1 MDKLNELLSTDGEK
15 VMQFVVDECLPEAFV
30 CLSEVGLS
38 DYEAHR
44 QFEKLEVYITIKK
57 RGQK

>member
-1 MDKLNELLSTDGEK
+1 MEKLIEFLTIDGKK
-15 VMQFVVDECLPEAFV
+15 VQQFIVYECLPEAFV
-30 CLSEVGLS
+30 CLSDVGFS
-38 DYEAHR
+38 DYETYR

>member
-1 MDKLNELLSTDGEK
+1 MDKLKELLTIDGEK
-15 VMQFVVDECLPEAFV
+15 VMQFVVDESLPEAFV
-30 CLSEVGLS
+30 RLSEGLPE
-38 DYEAHR
+38 YEAHR